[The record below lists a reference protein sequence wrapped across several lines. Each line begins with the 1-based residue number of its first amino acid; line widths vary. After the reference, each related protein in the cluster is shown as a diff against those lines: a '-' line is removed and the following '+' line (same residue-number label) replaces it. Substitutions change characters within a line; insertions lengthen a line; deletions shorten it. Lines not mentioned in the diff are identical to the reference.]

1 MFKKLLLSILIAVLV
16 SMLITMPILAIL
28 NPNVP
33 PQVIAVYIYED
44 LLVDGDLGILIDYNL
59 EYDPNPGIPATET
72 VTESYL
78 ASFINTDGTTQI
90 GTVSPYTFINVAYT
104 DKGYERGM
112 IWIYINA
119 ADVLTY
125 NINKTNM
132 ALHKVWLM
140 GNPTVPSG
148 WTGDPPKTTAGID
161 EWWATGEGDHAV
173 LLALRVLSFAEVLET
188 EWGLDM
194 IQTTALGSCL
204 TSTGESYFENV
215 IQNLRTI
222 APSCFSVSTVTQ
234 IQEDLDYSTAFG
246 ATIAEGTGTFPGAP
260 PVLTEGANT
269 VDIATTGTF
278 VLELVKGTVGTAAS
292 IVGGAT
298 VTGGSVD
305 LVAGINTINV
315 TIGGTNDI
323 LITVNLVDTQTAI
336 TDTITGTALD
346 LGVLYPGEVETLP
359 EKFGMSTMMFSG
371 LVWMLITV
379 LICWATFRVRS
390 QVGGQLG
397 FGGGSGK
404 TVMIVFD
411 ICIIGGAVLGLLD
424 LLVAVLLFIAF
435 GMLTGYVLFFR
446 GASF

>member
-1 MFKKLLLSILIAVLV
+1 MIKKLLYSTVIAVLV
-16 SMLITMPILAIL
+16 SSLITMPVLAIA

-33 PQVIAVYIYED
+33 PQVIAVYAYED

-59 EYDPNPGIPATET
+59 EYDPAPGIPPTET
-72 VTESYL
+72 VTQSYL
-78 ASFINTDGTTQI
+78 ASFINTDGATQI

-119 ADVLTY
+119 ADVITY
-125 NINKTNM
+125 DIKKTNI

-148 WTGDPPKTTAGID
+148 WTLDPPKTTAGID

-215 IQNLRTI
+215 IHNLRTI

-234 IQEDLDYSTAFG
+234 IQEDLDYDTNFG
-246 ATIAEGTGTFPGAP
+246 ATIANGTGTLVAVSPLDLVIEGAP
-260 PVLTEGANT
+260 GNNV
-269 VDIATTGTF
+269 VIDTTGTF
-278 VLELVKGTVGTAAS
+278 ILELEKGTVGTAAS
-292 IVGGAT
+292 IGAT
-298 VTGGSVD
+298 VDDTPMA

-315 TIGGTNDI
+315 SALGGANDI
-323 LITVNLVDTQTAI
+323 LITVNLVDTQTEI
-336 TDTITGTALD
+336 TDTVTGTGLD
-346 LGVLYPGEVETLP
+346 VGIPIPGGIDLPTQLGI
-359 EKFGMSTMMFSG
+359 SSMMLSSLLWMG
-371 LVWMLITV
+371 ITILV
-379 LICWATFRVRS
+379 CAATYKVRG
-390 QVGGQLG
+390 QVG

-424 LLVAVLLFIAF
+424 ILVAVLLFIGF
-435 GMLTGYVLFFR
+435 GILTGYVLFYR
-446 GASF
+446 QASF